1 MPSPCGS
8 ELDITIS
15 TAKSGAHRHPDGL
28 RDRQTNAVRALRL
41 HPERAETLQLTSTV
55 LDQGLEGSLMKF
67 LALRRSN
74 PELGSRTHVVESISV
89 EGEQYL
95 GVTRFGELHDAL
107 CDVFV
112 FESAS

>member
-1 MPSPCGS
+1 
-8 ELDITIS
+8 
-15 TAKSGAHRHPDGL
+15 
-28 RDRQTNAVRALRL
+28 
-41 HPERAETLQLTSTV
+41 
-55 LDQGLEGSLMKF
+55 MKF
-67 LALRRSN
+67 LELRRSN
-74 PELGSRTHVVESISV
+74 PELGSRTHVVDSISV